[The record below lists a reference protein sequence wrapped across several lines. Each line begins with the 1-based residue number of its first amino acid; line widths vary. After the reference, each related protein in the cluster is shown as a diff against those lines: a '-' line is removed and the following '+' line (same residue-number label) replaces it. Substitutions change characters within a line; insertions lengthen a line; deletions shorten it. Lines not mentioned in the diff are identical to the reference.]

1 MEHFESVEKL
11 VKTFGISY
19 EHAKEVLEASNWDA
33 VEAAI
38 LIEKENKAAEQNSPT
53 EPVMTADS
61 LKEQLDKSVKN
72 VRKGTA
78 AFFKKA
84 ADFIDE
90 TADGETKSAENESV
104 NADGEPQPE
113 QPKQSVEDSEA
124 YKEAKRRYASAKE
137 KTRGVIGTVVDFFDK
152 NHFVVSKPSGETFLD
167 LPLWVMIILLVM
179 FFWILVGVLILT
191 LILGFRFR
199 FTGPQLG
206 NLGQTSPKTSMND
219 DVPEPVVEPVEE
231 TAPESAPAEDNVEPH
246 EDHSDP
252 AA

>member
-19 EHAKEVLEASNWDA
+19 EHAKEVLEQSNWDA

-90 TADGETKSAENESV
+90 
-104 NADGEPQPE
+104 NADGEPQAE

-124 YKEAKRRYASAKE
+124 YKEAKQRYAAAKE
-137 KTRGVIGTVVDFFDK
+137 KTRGLIGTVVDFFDK

-179 FFWILVGVLILT
+179 FFWIIVLVLIFT
-191 LILGFRFR
+191 LILGFRFS

-219 DVPEPVVEPVEE
+219 DVPEPIVEPAAESAKAEE
-231 TAPESAPAEDNVEPH
+231 TVEPH
-246 EDHSDP
+246 EDHTDP

>member
-90 TADGETKSAENESV
+90 ADGETKSAENESV
-104 NADGEPQPE
+104 NAEE

-124 YKEAKRRYASAKE
+124 YKEAKRRYSAAKE

-167 LPLWVMIILLVM
+167 LPLWVMIILFVM

-191 LILGFRFR
+191 LIPGFRFR

-206 NLGQTSPKTSMND
+206 NLGQTSPKTAMND
-219 DVPEPVVEPVEE
+219 DVPEPIVEPVDEPIAE
-231 TAPESAPAEDNVEPH
+231 QAPAEDNVEPH

>member
-90 TADGETKSAENESV
+90 TDGETKSAENGSV

-124 YKEAKRRYASAKE
+124 YKSQTAVHRREGKDP
-137 KTRGVIGTVVDFFDK
+137 RPHRDGG
-152 NHFVVSKPSGETFLD
+152 G
-167 LPLWVMIILLVM
+167 LL
-179 FFWILVGVLILT
+179 
-191 LILGFRFR
+191 R
-199 FTGPQLG
+199 
-206 NLGQTSPKTSMND
+206 
-219 DVPEPVVEPVEE
+219 
-231 TAPESAPAEDNVEPH
+231 
-246 EDHSDP
+246 
-252 AA
+252 

>member
-38 LIEKENKAAEQNSPT
+38 LIEKENKAAEPESPT
-53 EPVMTADS
+53 EPVFNADS
-61 LKEQLDKSVKN
+61 LKEQWNNGVKN

-90 TADGETKSAENESV
+90 TDGETKPADESV
-104 NADGEPQPE
+104 NADAGEQPQSEQTE

-124 YKEAKRRYASAKE
+124 YEEAKRRYASAKQ
-137 KTRGVIGTVVDFFDK
+137 KTRGALRMVIDFFQL

-167 LPLWVMIILLVM
+167 LPLWVMIILAVL

-191 LILGFRFR
+191 LILGYRFG

-206 NLGQTSPKTSMND
+206 NLGQPSAPKTEVKTD
-219 DVPEPVVEPVEE
+219 IPEPVTESAPVEEPVE
-231 TAPESAPAEDNVEPH
+231 TH
-246 EDHSDP
+246 EDDSDP

>member
-38 LIEKENKAAEQNSPT
+38 LIEKENKAAKQNSPT
-53 EPVMTADS
+53 EPVLTADS
-61 LKEQLDKSVKN
+61 IKEQLDKSVKN

-90 TADGETKSAENESV
+90 TADGETKSADNESV
-104 NADGEPQPE
+104 NADE

-179 FFWILVGVLILT
+179 FFWILVAVLILT
-191 LILGFRFR
+191 LILGFRFH

-206 NLGQTSPKTSMND
+206 NLGQTFAAKTSAKD
-219 DVPEPVVEPVEE
+219 DVPEPIVEPVEE
-231 TAPESAPAEDNVEPH
+231 SAPAEETVEPH
-246 EDHSDP
+246 EDHTDP

>member
-19 EHAKEVLEASNWDA
+19 EHAKEVLEQSNWDA

-90 TADGETKSAENESV
+90 TDGETKSAETESV
-104 NADGEPQPE
+104 NADAGE

-179 FFWILVGVLILT
+179 FFWIIVVVLIFT

-231 TAPESAPAEDNVEPH
+231 PAPESAPAEDNVEPH

>member
-84 ADFIDE
+84 ADLIDE
-90 TADGETKSAENESV
+90 TDGETKSAENGSV
-104 NADGEPQPE
+104 NAEE

-124 YKEAKRRYASAKE
+124 YKEAKRRYSAAKE

-167 LPLWVMIILLVM
+167 LPLWVMIILFVM
-179 FFWILVGVLILT
+179 FFWIIVVVLIFT

-206 NLGQTSPKTSMND
+206 NLGQTSPKTAMND
-219 DVPEPVVEPVEE
+219 DVPEPIVEPAEKPVDEQ
-231 TAPESAPAEDNVEPH
+231 APAEDNVEPH

>member
-19 EHAKEVLEASNWDA
+19 EHAKEVLEQSNWDA

-61 LKEQLDKSVKN
+61 LKEQLDKGVKN

-90 TADGETKSAENESV
+90 TDGETKSAETESV
-104 NADGEPQPE
+104 NADAGE

-124 YKEAKRRYASAKE
+124 YKEAKRRYSAAKE

-179 FFWILVGVLILT
+179 FFWIIVVVLIFT

-219 DVPEPVVEPVEE
+219 DVPEPIVEPAE
-231 TAPESAPAEDNVEPH
+231 ESAPAEETVEPH
-246 EDHSDP
+246 EDHTDP

>member
-19 EHAKEVLEASNWDA
+19 EHAKEVLEQSNWDA

-61 LKEQLDKSVKN
+61 IKEQLDKSVKN

-90 TADGETKSAENESV
+90 TADGE
-104 NADGEPQPE
+104 PQAE

-124 YKEAKRRYASAKE
+124 YKEAKRRYSAAKE
-137 KTRGVIGTVVDFFDK
+137 KTRGLIGTVVDFFDK

-179 FFWILVGVLILT
+179 FFWIIVLVLIFT
-191 LILGFRFR
+191 LILGFRFS

-219 DVPEPVVEPVEE
+219 DVPEPVVDP
-231 TAPESAPAEDNVEPH
+231 APESAPAEETVEPH
-246 EDHSDP
+246 EDHTDP

>member
-53 EPVMTADS
+53 EPVLTADS

-90 TADGETKSAENESV
+90 TADGKTEPAAESV
-104 NADGEPQPE
+104 NAEE

-124 YKEAKRRYASAKE
+124 YKEAKRRYASAK
-137 KTRGVIGTVVDFFDK
+137 KQTRGVIGTVVDFFDK

-206 NLGQTSPKTSMND
+206 NLGQTSPKTAAKD
-219 DVPEPVVEPVEE
+219 DVPEPIVEPADEPIAE
-231 TAPESAPAEDNVEPH
+231 QAKSEDNVEPH
-246 EDHSDP
+246 EDHTDP